1 MLKYTL
7 SALLLAAVVTPAFA
21 ANKFY
26 VVRDNTTKECSVV
39 EQKPTAATMKMV
51 GAAHK
56 TQAKAEKAL
65 KVAKMCDNR

>member
-1 MLKYTL
+1 
-7 SALLLAAVVTPAFA
+7 
-21 ANKFY
+21 
-26 VVRDNTTKECSVV
+26 VV

-51 GAAHK
+51 GAAYK